1 MKMALQEG
9 GKLVQDNTNT
19 EKGQA
24 EALSAA
30 LDELNQG
37 MTLKNTHEEEL
48 VELLRTAQLIKA
60 AAAPP
65 AVPPPA
71 VRNYIV
77 EQAAIS
83 IARAKRKKRLTWG
96 VASFVGTA
104 AAAVLLITLLNTL
117 PPTAQEQ
124 QLAKSQQS
132 VPAPAVETPQPS
144 SIVET
149 PANLTVPPAKDK
161 LQASTTPDFQIT
173 AQPESEAIQE
183 PGTALTVPSPAVPSG
198 EGTMLAL
205 ADRKADIVTIDAI
218 SKTIRQVYHQGA
230 PDEIIITQAPKP
242 TNTLR
247 SVPVPPQVQEK
258 MAIPR
263 EAITGKLPPNR
274 NKVTVIIDNNEVTLE
289 GATSQEELLSLAKT
303 LTKVSVAR

>member
-1 MKMALQEG
+1 M
-9 GKLVQDNTNT
+9 QDNTNSK
-19 EKGQA
+19 KGQA

-37 MTLKNTHEEEL
+37 ITLENMHEEEL
-48 VELLRTAQLIKA
+48 VELMRTAQLIKA
-60 AAAPP
+60 AVTPP

-83 IARAKRKKRLTWG
+83 IARAKRKKRLAWG
-96 VASFVGTA
+96 VAGFAGTA
-104 AAAVLLITLLNTL
+104 AAAVLLITFFNIL
-117 PPTAQEQ
+117 PPATQEQ
-124 QLAKSQQS
+124 QLAKSPQS
-132 VPAPAVETPQPS
+132 VPVPAIETPQPS
-144 SIVET
+144 SIEET
-149 PANLTVPPAKDK
+149 PPNLTVPPAKDK
-161 LQASTTPDFQIT
+161 LQASTTPDSQIT
-173 AQPESEAIQE
+173 ESALPESDAVQA
-183 PGTALTVPSPAVPSG
+183 PGAALTVPSSAVPSG

-205 ADRKADIVTIDAI
+205 AGRKADVVTIDTI

-230 PDEIIITQAPKP
+230 PDEIIISQAPKP

-263 EAITGKLPPNR
+263 EAITSKFPNR
-274 NKVTVIIDNNEVTLE
+274 NKVTVIMDNNEVTLE
-289 GATSQEELLSLAKT
+289 GAASQEELLSLAKT
-303 LTKVSVAR
+303 LTKVSVPR

>member
-9 GKLVQDNTNT
+9 GKLVQDNTNA
-19 EKGQA
+19 EKRQA

-37 MTLKNTHEEEL
+37 MPLENAHEEEL
-48 VELLRTAQLIKA
+48 AELLRTAQFIKA
-60 AAAPP
+60 AAVPP
-65 AVPPPA
+65 TVPPPA

-83 IARAKRKKRLTWG
+83 ITRAKRKKRLAWG
-96 VASFVGTA
+96 VAGFAGT
-104 AAAVLLITLLNTL
+104 AAAVLLITFLNIL
-117 PPTAQEQ
+117 PPTMQEQ
-124 QLAKSQQS
+124 QLAKSPQP
-132 VPAPAVETPQPS
+132 VPAPAIETPQPS

-149 PANLTVPPAKDK
+149 PSNLTVPPANDK
-161 LQASTTPDFQIT
+161 LQAAATPGSQIT
-173 AQPESEAIQE
+173 EPAQPASEIQT
-183 PGTALTVPSPAVPSG
+183 PGASLAVPSPAVPAVSD
-198 EGTMLAL
+198 TMLAL

-242 TNTLR
+242 TNTFR

-263 EAITGKLPPNR
+263 KAITSTLPNR

-303 LTKVSVAR
+303 LTKVSIMR